1 MPLNPTVRTMTRIN
15 INLPSHVVRQLFFA
29 LRRVGGMRHGPIRH
43 HGQRRSV
50 FERLGPR
57 VRRSAVNGSGC
68 GRIFASAV
76 RNLRQDA
83 RRGRRWSSVHRGR
96 QASPLAPRLQ
106 SQPPS
111 PRRGVDGAGPSN
123 VAPQAVEAPAPPIVE
138 APAPPVDEVVAVPM
152 EPMSPA
158 LPPPPPRFWCDFC
171 KEFTPIP
178 HTLDPWLLATQ
189 AAPAL
194 YAVKEEEE
202 DDVVLGLGIRDPFNT
217 ATRTGISPY
226 FFLDRA
232 GPSAQPPAA
241 TLPFPQPVKTEDAEM
256 VAAPGIGPLAP
267 PPGTRAAAAA
277 RMKAKALPEEDTAT
291 TAPALRRLLGRR
303 MAAVDRRPGIRR
315 GSWNPTALN
324 LPSAEVLNM
333 GA

>member
-1 MPLNPTVRTMTRIN
+1 MPAYAPIEPISPT
-15 INLPSHVVRQLFFA
+15 
-29 LRRVGGMRHGPIRH
+29 
-43 HGQRRSV
+43 
-50 FERLGPR
+50 
-57 VRRSAVNGSGC
+57 
-68 GRIFASAV
+68 
-76 RNLRQDA
+76 
-83 RRGRRWSSVHRGR
+83 
-96 QASPLAPRLQ
+96 
-106 SQPPS
+106 
-111 PRRGVDGAGPSN
+111 
-123 VAPQAVEAPAPPIVE
+123 PAPPC
-138 APAPPVDEVVAVPM
+138 
-152 EPMSPA
+152 
-158 LPPPPPRFWCDFC
+158 FWCDFC

-189 AAPAL
+189 ATPAL

-217 ATRTGISPY
+217 ATRTGISSY

-232 GPSAQPPAA
+232 GPSAHPPAA

-303 MAAVDRRPGIRR
+303 VAAVDRRPGIRR
-315 GSWNPTALN
+315 GSWNPAALN

-333 GA
+333 GAYSNGFYSPDEGESSSN

>member
-1 MPLNPTVRTMTRIN
+1 MTRIN
-15 INLPSHVVRQLFFA
+15 INLPSHVVCQLFFA

-123 VAPQAVEAPAPPIVE
+123 VAPQAVEAPAPPVVE
-138 APAPPVDEVVAVPM
+138 APAPPVDKVVAVPM

-178 HTLDPWLLATQ
+178 HTLEYSYSLPAPTPAQVAVPGGALDPWYLATQ
-189 AAPAL
+189 AAPPL
-194 YAVKEEEE
+194 VAVKEEAI
-202 DDVVLGLGIRDPFNT
+202 VATPGVGFLNVLQAAACALRDPVEAAARMANCANPT
-217 ATRTGISPY
+217 
-226 FFLDRA
+226 
-232 GPSAQPPAA
+232 PAA
-241 TLPFPQPVKTEDAEM
+241 R
-256 VAAPGIGPLAP
+256 GPLAP
-267 PPGTRAAAAA
+267 AATMAEGSASTPPSIQH
-277 RMKAKALPEEDTAT
+277 
-291 TAPALRRLLGRR
+291 LLGRR
-303 MAAVDRRPGIRR
+303 VAAVDRRPGIRR
-315 GSWNPTALN
+315 RSWNPAALN

-333 GA
+333 GAYSNGFNSSDVGESSSN